1 MISRLAVL
9 FFPCLVAG
17 LVLPACSDDEPDWS
31 VGSGPLASVNGKA
44 FIFGPNPKNL
54 PIQGATVA
62 VAEAPEYSTTVAAD
76 GTFSLQ
82 VPSGAPVSFSLTQPE
97 FHPNQSAAIDIGPD
111 GIAMLGFQ
119 APTSETFTVLG
130 NVSNVTPDPERCQIS
145 TTISRLGTEPFGGDA
160 LGVEGAV
167 ATLSP
172 SIDASSGPIYFA
184 YLGGGVIIPNRD
196 LTEASIDGGVIFA
209 NVPVGEYTLTATKEG
224 HRFSKVKIRCRAGV
238 LVNAAPPNGIQ
249 ELPN

>member
-1 MISRLAVL
+1 MRL
-9 FFPCLVAG
+9 PS
-17 LVLPACSDDEPDWS
+17 LVLLSTSLACAASCGDDELAWS
-31 VGSGPLASVNGKA
+31 VGSGPLVRVTGHA
-44 FIFGPNPKNL
+44 FVFGLNSQNL
-54 PIQGATVA
+54 TLEGATVA
-62 VAEAPEYSTTVAAD
+62 VAEAPEYATAVAAD

-82 VPSGAPVSFSLTQPE
+82 VPSGAPVSFSLTQPG
-97 FHPNQSAAIDIGPD
+97 FHPNQSAAIDLGPE

-119 APTSETFTVLG
+119 TPTEETFSVLG
-130 NVSNVTPDPERCQIS
+130 SISEVVPDPKRCQIS

-172 SIDASSGPIYFA
+172 GVPAADGPIYFA
-184 YLGGGVIIPNRD
+184 YYGDGFILPSRE
-196 LTEASIDGGVIFA
+196 LTETSIDGGVIFS
-209 NVPVGEYTLTATKEG
+209 NVPPGEYTLTASKEG
-224 HRFSKVKIRCRAGV
+224 HRFSQVKIRCRAGV

>member
-1 MISRLAVL
+1 MRL
-9 FFPCLVAG
+9 PS
-17 LVLPACSDDEPDWS
+17 LVLLSTSLACAASCGDDELAWS
-31 VGSGPLASVNGKA
+31 VGSGPLVRVSGHA
-44 FIFGPNPKNL
+44 FVFGLNSQNL
-54 PIQGATVA
+54 TLEGATVA
-62 VAEAPEYSTTVAAD
+62 VAEAPEYATAVAAD

-82 VPSGAPVSFSLTQPE
+82 VPSGAPVSFSLTQPG
-97 FHPNQSAAIDIGPD
+97 FHPNQSAAIDLGPE

-119 APTSETFTVLG
+119 TPTEETFSVLG
-130 NVSNVTPDPERCQIS
+130 SISEVVPDPKRCQIS

-172 SIDASSGPIYFA
+172 GVPAADGPIYFA
-184 YLGGGVIIPNRD
+184 YYGDGFILPSRE
-196 LTEASIDGGVIFA
+196 LTETSIDGGVIFS
-209 NVPVGEYTLTATKEG
+209 NVPPGEYTLTASKEG
-224 HRFSKVKIRCRAGV
+224 HRFSQVKIRCRAGV

>member
-1 MISRLAVL
+1 MRSRLAVAVLL
-9 FFPCLVAG
+9 FTSLA
-17 LVLPACSDDEPDWS
+17 LPACSDDEPDWS
-31 VGSGPLASVNGKA
+31 VGDGPLARVDGRA

-54 PIQGATVA
+54 SLQGATVA
-62 VAEAPEYSTTVAAD
+62 VAEAPEYSAAVAAD
-76 GTFSLQ
+76 GTFSIE
-82 VPSGAPVSFSLTQPE
+82 VPSGAPVSFSLTQAE
-97 FHPNQSAAIDIGPD
+97 FHPNQSAAIDIGPG

-119 APTSETFTVLG
+119 APTAETFALLG
-130 NVSNVTPDPERCQIS
+130 SVSQVDPDPERCQIS
-145 TTISRLGTEPFGGDA
+145 TTISRLGTEPYGGDA

-184 YLGGGVIIPNRD
+184 YLGNGVILPSRD
-196 LTEASIDGGVIFA
+196 LTETSIDGGVIFA
-209 NVPVGEYTLTATKEG
+209 NVPTGEYTLTATKAG
-224 HRFSKVKIRCRAGV
+224 HSFSKVKIRCRAGV

>member
-1 MISRLAVL
+1 MKSRLAVL
-9 FFPCLVAG
+9 LFTCLA
-17 LVLPACSDDEPDWS
+17 LPACSDDEPDWS
-31 VGSGPLASVNGKA
+31 VGDGPLARVNGRA
-44 FIFGPNPKNL
+44 FIFGPNPENL
-54 PIQGATVA
+54 TMMGATIA
-62 VAEAPEYSTTVAAD
+62 AAEAPEYSTTAAAD
-76 GTFSLQ
+76 GTFSLE
-82 VPSGAPVSFSLTQPE
+82 VPSGAPISFSLTKAG

-111 GIAMLGFQ
+111 GVAMLGFQ
-119 APTSETFTVLG
+119 APTLETFAVLG
-130 NVSNVTPDPERCQIS
+130 SVSNVTPDPERCQVS

-160 LGVEGAV
+160 LGVEGAI

-184 YLGGGVIIPNRD
+184 YLGGGVIIPDRA
-196 LTEASIDGGVIFA
+196 LTEASIDGGAIFA